1 MNIRTALVIFL
12 LFPASMVLA
21 GMDVAMV
28 VSGTATAQ
36 FENDTWKVQI
46 AEMLPENVILNV
58 AADSILKLMH
68 LTNNKEYEIPAN
80 ATVKVTAKS
89 IEGTDV
95 EGQTINI
102 ATGKM
107 LVDASMQQQTGA
119 AYGDR
124 HILLR
129 EKKKDIDSG
138 NNARMINKG
147 IKIEDLGFDDKT
159 GSEPAGGNSTIQTL
173 PPSENESMI
182 DSTPAPTPSS
192 KFLPNVPQ
200 SDNLMEEAEDREI
213 QLPKSLYFAVP
224 QEMYESFAKPGA
236 DFTFSNE
243 HQVSVL
249 SIEKKNG
256 WVVFTCE
263 SPKSDVDSFEGRFLT
278 SSGEYVV
285 ALLNQPQLECKFS
298 VAMTLEK
305 QGRLCQA
312 SAMWLKLAEKFFLS
326 EEVLNLHLERLKK
339 KITGN

>member
-12 LFPASMVLA
+12 LFWANTTFA
-21 GMDVAMV
+21 AMDVAMV

-36 FENDTWKVQI
+36 LENDTWKVQI

-68 LTNNKEYEIPAN
+68 LSNNKEYEIPAN
-80 ATVKVTAKS
+80 ATVKVTAES

-107 LVDASMQQQTGA
+107 QVDSSMQQQTGA

-129 EKKKDIDSG
+129 AKKKDDYSNKI
-138 NNARMINKG
+138 AREINKDFRIG
-147 IKIEDLGFDDKT
+147 DSGFDDITKG
-159 GSEPAGGNSTIQTL
+159 GSEEKLQEAPESSL
-173 PPSENESMI
+173 PPS
-182 DSTPAPTPSS
+182 TQPAPAQDDLLTSTVTQPAG
-192 KFLPNVPQ
+192 LEEE
-200 SDNLMEEAEDREI
+200 EEADDRQA

-243 HQVSVL
+243 HQASIL

-256 WVVFTCE
+256 WVYFTCE
-263 SPKSDVDSFEGRFLT
+263 SPQNDIDVFEGNFLT
-278 SSGEYVV
+278 SSGKYVV
-285 ALLNQPQLECKFS
+285 ALLNQPDLECRFS
-298 VAMTLEK
+298 VAMDLEK

-312 SAMWLKLAEKFFLS
+312 AAMWLKLGEKFALG
-326 EEVLNLHLERLKK
+326 EEVLNLHLNRLKK